1 MIALQWNRYSDVQG
15 TSCDKLPARQDW
27 GDARATYKAI
37 REDVM
42 ERLAKGHSLSRIY
55 RALGPPLSYAALT
68 YHVRKD
74 REGVNASTDAA
85 SETGPAGQEDV
96 TGTLQP
102 DRSPDG
108 EASDDPPSTTP
119 APIEGK
125 LARLRRLGE
134 KAGHYGK
141 RAVYDPTA
149 NTEEDLFGPA
159 KEA

>member
-1 MIALQWNRYSDVQG
+1 
-15 TSCDKLPARQDW
+15 
-27 GDARATYKAI
+27 
-37 REDVM
+37 M

-74 REGVNASTDAA
+74 KEQIDASADAV
-85 SETGPAGQEDV
+85 SGTGMAV
-96 TGTLQP
+96 P
-102 DRSPDG
+102 DRLPDG
-108 EASDDPPSTTP
+108 EASDDPPSMTP
-119 APIEGK
+119 APVEGK

-159 KEA
+159 KETR